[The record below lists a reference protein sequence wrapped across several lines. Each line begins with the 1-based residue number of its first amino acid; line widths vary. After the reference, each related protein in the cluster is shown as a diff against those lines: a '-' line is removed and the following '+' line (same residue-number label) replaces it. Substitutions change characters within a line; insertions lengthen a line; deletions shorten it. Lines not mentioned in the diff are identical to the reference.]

1 MAEHKCAF
9 VFAMFLCSALSGCM
23 FFEED
28 ADGFDLEVNV
38 SSSEETI
45 VETYSFGNLDSTT
58 KASVLFNFSNT
69 DSELTLIGV
78 DRNDGGQPVEMLTEE
93 SYELSVDFTS
103 HGKYNVTVYAINE
116 DDVREEY
123 ETQITVNLQ
132 IDWIENSTSDPLPL
146 EFDPIPKYGGEHPL
160 MIEILSEV
168 HNPSVLNDF
177 SGGQSVQ
184 FSWTITD
191 ELGDTCQRND
201 AEVSDGETE
210 LWNTIH
216 FNTYLVHELGIIY
229 DEGQDLIDVKH
240 QVLLIY
246 DSD

>member
-9 VFAMFLCSALSGCM
+9 VLVILLSCALSGCT

-28 ADGFDLEVNV
+28 AKGFELVVNV

-45 VETYSFGNLDSTT
+45 VETYSFGNLDSTSNV
-58 KASVLFNFSNT
+58 SVMFNFSKT
-69 DSELTLIGV
+69 DAELVLIGV
-78 DRNDGGQPVEMLTEE
+78 DKNDGGEPIEMLTEE
-93 SYELSVDFTS
+93 SFEISVDFTT
-103 HGKYNVTVYAINE
+103 HGKYNVTVYALNKE
-116 DDVREEY
+116 DVREEY

-132 IDWIENSTSDPLPL
+132 IDWIEDSTSDPLPL
-146 EFDPIPKYGGEHPL
+146 EFNPIPKFGGEHPL
-160 MIEILSEV
+160 MIEIESEV
-168 HNPSVLNDF
+168 HNPSILNDF

-201 AEVSDGETE
+201 AEVLDGETE
-210 LWNTIH
+210 SWNTIH
-216 FNTYLVHELGIIY
+216 FNTYLLHELGIIY

-240 QVLLIY
+240 KVLITY
-246 DSD
+246 DSE